1 MITTA
6 SETDRNAVGTQR
18 YSYCRTCTCTCTLQS
33 GEVPVLFRVLGAVE
47 ADVAVAGLGGPRQ
60 RCLLGL
66 LLLEAGRVVPA
77 GRIAEAIWGDDPP
90 ANSRNSI
97 QATVSRLRRVLAGLP
112 GVRLVARGD
121 GYALEIDPRQVDLH
135 RFRELVGLAREAAGS
150 DGERAAALYEQ
161 ALTLWRGAPLADV
174 SSDLVRQRLAPAL
187 ERERL
192 AARLDQHDVL
202 LALGRAAELTSI
214 LLELVDEHPFEQRLC
229 GQLMRTLAAV
239 GRPTE
244 GLAVYQALRAR
255 LADELGLDP
264 AEELRELEVA
274 ILRGEPQ
281 PGGGQVVP
289 PAQPAAA
296 GASGTR
302 PTPAQLPADVA
313 DFTGRTAVV
322 SSMRALLTEPA
333 AASRVLVVSGAGGI
347 GKSALANH
355 VAHQIRGHYPDG
367 QLHAT
372 LRGATAT
379 PMDTGEV
386 MAGFLRGLRVSD
398 IPQDLSERASLYRSV
413 LADRRVLIVLDD
425 ARDAAQVRPL
435 LPGATGCAVLV
446 TTRPSMANL
455 VEAKHV
461 PLSPLTSDETT
472 ALFASIT
479 GAPRVAAEPAATD
492 EVAAACGGLPLAVRV
507 AAGRL
512 VARPAWGVATLAT
525 RLRNRR
531 HLLDELRLGD
541 LQVRVTFQVSY
552 QVLPEP
558 TARAF
563 RTLGVLDHPEQDLP
577 AIAALLGLD
586 LSTAETVLEELVD
599 TCLLDCPAPGRYRLH
614 DLLHAF
620 ARELAEQRLPAQ
632 ERADALHR
640 VADFATATAL
650 TANRVL
656 RPLAAARL
664 HVRPPKNPVALD
676 FTTRDAAMSW
686 YRSSWPALQ
695 SFGEQ
700 CLSAPAVPSRAIA
713 HLFLALSEL
722 PFLEGNWTGA
732 ELVARTA
739 LRTAEAAAEPV
750 LVAHANDFLA
760 RSLIGQRRDAE
771 SAPFHEA
778 CLREYRFRDL
788 RALEANVLNNMSVGF
803 MNERRFE
810 LSRDHARRSV
820 ELAAAVGDTEIEAS
834 AMGNLGLAFQM
845 MGRYQEATE
854 LYHRALARYAD
865 LGDTRARA
873 NVLNN
878 CGNVMLAQG
887 DFQGAVTYQTEA
899 LDCARA
905 AGQRDY
911 GAEALLDLATAYRLL
926 GRLDDAEKAALEAL
940 AERRDM
946 RSRHGEGLA
955 LLELGKVSV
964 DQSDTDQARTHWTQA
979 KEIFDAI
986 SAPEASDITA
996 LLAGLPEVPQADV
1009 DAAH

>member
-1 MITTA
+1 M
-6 SETDRNAVGTQR
+6 
-18 YSYCRTCTCTCTLQS
+18 
-33 GEVPVLFRVLGAVE
+33 FRVLGAVE
-47 ADVAVAGLGGPRQ
+47 ADAAAAGLGGPRQ

-97 QATVSRLRRVLAGLP
+97 QATVSRLRRVLT
-112 GVRLVARGD
+112 GVGLVARGD

-135 RFRELVGLAREAAGS
+135 RFRELVGLAREAAES

-161 ALTLWRGAPLADV
+161 ALALWRGAPLADV

-202 LALGRAAELTSI
+202 LALGRAAELASV

-244 GLAVYQALRAR
+244 GLAAYQALRAR

-281 PGGGQVVP
+281 PGGRQVVP
-289 PAQPAAA
+289 PAQPPPAATD
-296 GASGTR
+296 SPEPR

-313 DFTGRTAVV
+313 DFTGRAAVV

-333 AASRVLVVSGAGGI
+333 AASRVLVISGPGGI
-347 GKSALANH
+347 GKSALAHH
-355 VAHQIRGHYPDG
+355 VAHQVRGHYPDG

-379 PMDTGEV
+379 PVDTGEV
-386 MAGFLRGLRVSD
+386 MAGFLRALRVSD
-398 IPQDLSERASLYRSV
+398 IPQDLSERESLYRSV

-435 LPGATGCAVLV
+435 LPGATACAVLV

-461 PLSPLTSDETT
+461 PLSPLTPGETT

-479 GAPRVAAEPAATD
+479 GAPRVAAEPAAAD

-577 AIAALLGLD
+577 AVAALLGLD

-599 TCLLDCPAPGRYRLH
+599 TCLLDCPAPSRYRLH

-620 ARELAEQRLPAQ
+620 ARELAEQRLSAE

-650 TANRVL
+650 NANRVL

-664 HVRPPKNPVALD
+664 HVRPPESPVAPD
-676 FTTRDAAMSW
+676 FATRDSAMSW
-686 YRSSWPALQ
+686 YRSSWTALL

-700 CLSAPAVPSRAIA
+700 CLGARAVPSLAIA
-713 HLFLALSEL
+713 QLFLAVSEF

-732 ELVARTA
+732 ELVARAA
-739 LRTAEAAAEPV
+739 LRTAEAADEPV

-771 SAPFHEA
+771 STPHHEA
-778 CLREYRFRDL
+778 CLREYRSRDL
-788 RALEANVLNNMSVGF
+788 AALEANVLNNMSVRL
-803 MNERRFE
+803 MNERKHE
-810 LSRDHARRSV
+810 LAKDHAKRSV
-820 ELAAAVGDTEIEAS
+820 ELAAAVDDEEIEAS

-845 MGRYQEATE
+845 MGHYQEANE
-854 LYHRALARYAD
+854 LYQRALVRYTD
-865 LGDTRARA
+865 LGDTRAKA

-887 DFQGAVTYQTEA
+887 DFESAVAYQTEA
-899 LDCARA
+899 LDHARA
-905 AGQRDY
+905 TGQRDY
-911 GAEALLDLATAYRLL
+911 SAEALLDLATAYRLL
-926 GRLDDAEKAALEAL
+926 GRLDDAAQAALEAL

-946 RSRHGEGLA
+946 RGRHGEGLA

-964 DQSDTDQARTHWTQA
+964 DQGDTDRAWTHWTHA
-979 KEIFDAI
+979 KEIFVAI
-986 SAPEASDITA
+986 SAPEAADTTA
-996 LLAGLPEVPQADV
+996 LLAGLPKMPRTDV
-1009 DAAH
+1009 GAAP